1 MSLFMDISSEMIHSL
16 LPIFMATV
24 LGASM
29 VTIGIIEGLAEAL
42 VAVVKVFSGV
52 VSDYF
57 GRRKWLLV
65 LGYGLAALTK
75 PVFPLADSIGW
86 VFGARLVDR
95 VGKGIRGAPRDG
107 LIADIV
113 APPLRGAAY
122 GLRQALDTVGAFAG
136 PVLAVA
142 LMMLF
147 ASDIKAVFWVATI
160 PAFIA
165 VVVLVVAVREP
176 EVIGERGSEPA
187 RLRIGSILR
196 LPLRYWLVLALGA
209 VFSLARF
216 SEAFLLL
223 RAQSL
228 GLAVGLV
235 PLVLVAMNLVY
246 AAVSYPAGR
255 AADRYGSRYF
265 LLAGLAALIIADGL
279 LAFASTPWTVFAGA
293 MLWGL
298 HLGLTQGLF
307 AKLVADAAPAAQ
319 RGTAFGVFNLASA
332 GALLLASV
340 VAGALWDQLGA
351 AATFI
356 AGGGFATLAAVGVL
370 VYSRRRA

>member
-1 MSLFMDISSEMIHSL
+1 
-16 LPIFMATV
+16 
-24 LGASM
+24 
-29 VTIGIIEGLAEAL
+29 
-42 VAVVKVFSGV
+42 
-52 VSDYF
+52 
-57 GRRKWLLV
+57 
-65 LGYGLAALTK
+65 
-75 PVFPLADSIGW
+75 

-95 VGKGIRGAPRDG
+95 IGKGIRGAPRDA

-122 GLRQALDTVGAFAG
+122 GLRQALDTVGAVAG
-136 PVLAVA
+136 PALAVV

-160 PAFIA
+160 PALIA

-176 EVIGERGSEPA
+176 AAIGERGSEPA
-187 RLRIGSILR
+187 RLRIGAIWR

-235 PLVLVAMNLVY
+235 PLVLIAMNLVY

-265 LLAGLAALIIADGL
+265 LLAGLAALIVADGL
-279 LAFASTPWTVFAGA
+279 LAFASTPLTVFAGA
-293 MLWGL
+293 LLWGL

-307 AKLVADAAPAAQ
+307 AKLVADVAPAAQ

-340 VAGALWDQLGA
+340 VAGELWDQLGA